1 VLREPRNVTVSQVRV
16 SWLVS
21 ELESA
26 RAILERV
33 SVKPRRNIVCRRA
46 FLVEVDVLSSCLS
59 RGVRRK
65 ETRHTPQPRHQL
77 FLRHPVLTR
86 PQLFASSMGEFLAA
100 AAALLQDL
108 TQTIEAT
115 KHSMVSE
122 CFGFY
127 LTLNSSFFRLNQ

>member
-1 VLREPRNVTVSQVRV
+1 MVSQVRV

-33 SVKPRRNIVCRRA
+33 SVKLRRNVACRRA
-46 FLVEVDVLSSCLS
+46 FLVEVDVSSSCLL

-65 ETRHTPQPRHQL
+65 ETRHAAQPRHQL
-77 FLRHPVLTR
+77 FLRHHFLTR

-115 KHSMVSE
+115 KHSMVS
-122 CFGFY
+122 
-127 LTLNSSFFRLNQ
+127 